1 MNIGKLPSESVY
13 KSSTET
19 LIKSR
24 LKTLEDSSS
33 ISQFEEK
40 IGAGIV
46 EELIEDAQGELVLVE
61 KMAQY
66 KPWESLE
73 ETHDWSK

>member
-1 MNIGKLPSESVY
+1 M
-13 KSSTET
+13 
-19 LIKSR
+19 IKTR
-24 LKTLEDSSS
+24 LQMLQESSS

-40 IGAGIV
+40 VGAGIV
-46 EELIEDAQGELVLVE
+46 EELIEDAQGELALVE
-61 KMAQY
+61 KMAQF